1 MPVEVMR
8 KKLMMLMLMMYGI
21 CMQYEVLQTMLPLM
35 VVRFR
40 RVVVEG
46 NK

>member
-1 MPVEVMR
+1 MR
-8 KKLMMLMLMMYGI
+8 KKLMMMLMMYGI
-21 CMQYEVLQTMLPLM
+21 CMQYEVLQTMLPSM